1 MNTTRI
7 DPPPDVYGFLQLC
20 ADRRYHRKTMAAF
33 EAVTGL
39 RADQY
44 WIEASAGGAPALG
57 VSTDTARF
65 AYGQGAR
72 VMGWAA
78 HGDNCGG
85 FPGLDDDEIQAKLR
99 TAVAELSCDFPEATH
114 WILFASGGEVE
125 VDGGDDAGAA
135 GYRGGPGG

>member
-1 MNTTRI
+1 MS
-7 DPPPDVYGFLQLC
+7 DEKVLGFLQLC
-20 ADRRYHRKTMAAF
+20 ADRRYHRKTMDAF
-33 EAVTGL
+33 EEATGL
-39 RADQY
+39 RSDEY

-78 HGDNCGG
+78 HGDRCGG
-85 FPGLDDDEIQAKLR
+85 FPGLDDGAISAKLR
-99 TAVAELSCDFPEATH
+99 TAVSELTRDFPEATH
-114 WILFASGGEVE
+114 WTLFAAGGEVE
-125 VDGGDDAGAA
+125 VSGGDAGAA